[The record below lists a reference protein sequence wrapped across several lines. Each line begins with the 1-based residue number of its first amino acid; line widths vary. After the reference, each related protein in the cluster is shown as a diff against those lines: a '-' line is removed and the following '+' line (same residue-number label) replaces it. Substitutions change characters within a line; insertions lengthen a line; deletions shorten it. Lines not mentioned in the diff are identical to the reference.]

1 MINLSYSA
9 SEIVTDGPLTCRRD
23 IHHLINALIGLAVY
37 AIVLALLQN
46 AHRVTFGQLVA
57 VGPSILL
64 VSRIK
69 EWIRPTDPHSY
80 SAILHLEDALTD
92 GACYCASLPLALLG
106 WRSASSAVVAFVILC
121 IVYFTFRHGAR
132 P

>member
-1 MINLSYSA
+1 MYDPQ
-9 SEIVTDGPLTCRRD
+9 EVVRDGPLMCSR
-23 IHHLINALIGLAVY
+23 IWHHGINVLIGLAVY
-37 AIVLALLQN
+37 AIVFTVLAFIDYPSFLL
-46 AHRVTFGQLVA
+46 LLA

-80 SAILHLEDALTD
+80 SAMLHLEDALTD
-92 GACYCASLPLALLG
+92 GACYSASLPLALLG
-106 WRSASSAVVAFVILC
+106 WRSVSSAVVAFVILC